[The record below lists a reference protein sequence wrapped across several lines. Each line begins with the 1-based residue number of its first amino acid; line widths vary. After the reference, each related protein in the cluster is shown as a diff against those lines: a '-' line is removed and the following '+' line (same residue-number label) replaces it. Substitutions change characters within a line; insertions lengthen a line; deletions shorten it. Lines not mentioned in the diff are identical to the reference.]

1 MKLKFPKWAAI
12 SKLTHHHY
20 PLTHKTNAYCVWFTV
35 TVVHGNI
42 QSCCHV
48 GVSTWWKQAD
58 LSVPMFALVERGH
71 GGASLSPWI
80 FWNSPIKVCA
90 IHHWKMNLQPQ
101 PLKTEAFLKKKNT
114 DTANCYYYL
123 CFTCKTWQNNG
134 MQFMLILAERWSLN

>member
-1 MKLKFPKWAAI
+1 MKLKFPKWAAV

-20 PLTHKTNAYCVWFTV
+20 PLTHKANAYCVWFTV

-48 GVSTWWKQAD
+48 GVLTWWKQAD
-58 LSVPMFALVERGH
+58 LSVPVFALVERGH
-71 GGASLSPWI
+71 GGAPPSPWI

-101 PLKTEAFLKKKNT
+101 PLKTEAFLKKII
-114 DTANCYYYL
+114 
-123 CFTCKTWQNNG
+123 
-134 MQFMLILAERWSLN
+134 LILQTAITICVSLVKHGKIMGCSLCLF